1 MRILISLI
9 FLLCSLSIFSQ
20 EIGSAMNGNHSIKL
34 LKKDSLFCFV
44 YSNANSKKVN
54 DEKSFHFPN
63 LDTMYLI
70 VKKGFE
76 HQRDH
81 QVILQTNIDTIV
93 KFDFKN
99 LNGKNMLMIRQN
111 NLSDENSSISTF
123 FTQDE
128 IEKLFGN
135 P

>member
-9 FLLCSLSIFSQ
+9 FLLFSLSVFSQ
-20 EIGSAMNGNHSIKL
+20 EIGSAKNGNHSIKL
-34 LKKDSLFCFV
+34 LKSNNVFSFV
-44 YSNANSKKVN
+44 YSDANSKIVN
-54 DEKSFHFPN
+54 DEKSFHFSN

-70 VKKGFE
+70 VKNGFE
-76 HQRDH
+76 HQKDH
-81 QVILQTNIDTIV
+81 QVILQTNVDTIV
-93 KFDFKN
+93 KFNFKKIK
-99 LNGKNMLMIRQN
+99 GEKMLMIRQN
-111 NLSDENSSISTF
+111 NLSDKNSSTSTF